1 MLLSKPLFPLLF
13 HNDDKPWNISCHK
26 MSLYIILVIVCF
38 FFVNWHDYV
47 TFSEIWIITCK
58 FNSPVCSVYQKH
70 GTQQKSTY
78 IIFQILS
85 LFRWTKSKPT
95 QYKECNLIREHS
107 LQLFFSSLTKITCW
121 KPKAKEDFSGL
132 LWFHN
137 ITNWRAVSVENTD
150 WHNYFWVPQIQNGY
164 CTMRNVSH
172 RKCRSL

>member
-1 MLLSKPLFPLLF
+1 MLLLKPLFPLLF
-13 HNDDKPWNISCHK
+13 HNDGKPWNISCHK

-70 GTQQKSTY
+70 GTQHKSTY

-85 LFRWTKSKPT
+85 LFRWTKSKPA
-95 QYKECNLIREHS
+95 QYKECNLIRKHS

-137 ITNWRAVSVENTD
+137 ISKLTSGFCRKYWLTQLFLSTSNSEWLL
-150 WHNYFWVPQIQNGY
+150 HNE
-164 CTMRNVSH
+164 
-172 RKCRSL
+172 KCVT